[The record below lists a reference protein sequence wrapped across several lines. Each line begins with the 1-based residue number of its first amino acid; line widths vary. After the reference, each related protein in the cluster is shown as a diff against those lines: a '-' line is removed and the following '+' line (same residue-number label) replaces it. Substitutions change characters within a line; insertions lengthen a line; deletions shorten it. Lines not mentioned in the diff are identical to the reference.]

1 MRIIV
6 METSIIRV
14 ENLVNIDEYQLSENI
29 IIQTFNFVHG
39 NNMKI
44 DMNFLMMCS
53 ICQDNNTEEEV
64 SRTKCGHIFHK
75 ICLINLLEVSEMKTC
90 PICRAAVN

>member
-1 MRIIV
+1 

-90 PICRAAVN
+90 PIFRAAVN